1 VTEHD
6 STPGGRP
13 LLAYAALVVVYLVWG
28 STYLAI
34 RVGVRDLP
42 PLSMAGLRYLSAGLL
57 LYPLA
62 IRTGGPAVKRTDRP
76 GPRQWLGAAVVGGL
90 LLVMGNGGVSVAE
103 QTLDSG
109 LAAVL
114 VATVPL
120 WMLLFAW
127 PIDGVRPTRRTL
139 GALGLGLV
147 GVAVLVGAGSG
158 AGHVTGVVIV
168 LGAACAWGL
177 GSVLAGHLLLPR
189 RALVAAAI
197 EMVAA
202 GVMLLVVG
210 AVHGDAGRIG
220 WSDVSAGSWLALL
233 YLIGPGSVLA
243 FTAYGYALAHL
254 PLSTVSTYA
263 YVNPVVAVALGVAL
277 LGEALTAYEA
287 AGTVLIVA
295 SVVLT
300 LRRPGPDRGARS
312 TEAAP
317 ETAPR
322 RTASRAPRDRQ
333 RTP

>member
-1 VTEHD
+1 MTERD
-6 STPGGRP
+6 STPGDRP

-42 PLSMAGLRYLSAGLL
+42 PLTMAGLRYLSAGLL

-62 IRTGGPAVKRTDRP
+62 LRTGGPALQRTDRP
-76 GPRQWLGAAVVGGL
+76 GRRQWLGAAVVGGL
-90 LLVMGNGGVSVAE
+90 LLVIGNGGLSIAE
-103 QTLDSG
+103 QSLDSG

-127 PIDGVRPTRRTL
+127 PIDGVRPTRR
-139 GALGLGLV
+139 ALAALALGLV

-158 AGHVTGVVIV
+158 AGQVTGVLVV

-202 GVMLLVVG
+202 GVMLLVIAG
-210 AVHGDAGRIG
+210 VHGDATRVG
-220 WSDVSAGSWLALL
+220 WSEVSAEGWLALL

-263 YVNPVVAVALGVAL
+263 YVNPVVAVVLGVAL
-277 LGEALTAYEA
+277 LGEALTTSEVV
-287 AGTVLIVA
+287 GTVLIVA
-295 SVVLT
+295 SVVVT
-300 LRRPGPDRGARS
+300 LRRRRPTPDARELAPLPAHDVPARG
-312 TEAAP
+312 
-317 ETAPR
+317 
-322 RTASRAPRDRQ
+322 
-333 RTP
+333 

>member
-1 VTEHD
+1 MTERD
-6 STPGGRP
+6 STSGGRRP

-42 PLSMAGLRYLSAGLL
+42 PLGMAGLPSLSAGLL

-62 IRTGGPAVKRTDRP
+62 VRTGGPGLRRTDRP
-76 GPRQWLGAAVVGGL
+76 GPRQWLGAAGGGGV
-90 LLVMGNGGVSVAE
+90 LLVMGNGGVSIAE

-120 WMLLFAW
+120 WMVLFAW
-127 PIDGVRPTRRTL
+127 PIDGDRPTRRTL

-158 AGHVTGVVIV
+158 AGHAAGVLIV

-210 AVHGDAGRIG
+210 AVNGDAGRIR
-220 WSDVSAGSWLALL
+220 WSEVSAGSWLALL

-263 YVNPVVAVALGVAL
+263 YVNPVVAVALGV
-277 LGEALTAYEA
+277 
-287 AGTVLIVA
+287 
-295 SVVLT
+295 
-300 LRRPGPDRGARS
+300 
-312 TEAAP
+312 
-317 ETAPR
+317 
-322 RTASRAPRDRQ
+322 
-333 RTP
+333 